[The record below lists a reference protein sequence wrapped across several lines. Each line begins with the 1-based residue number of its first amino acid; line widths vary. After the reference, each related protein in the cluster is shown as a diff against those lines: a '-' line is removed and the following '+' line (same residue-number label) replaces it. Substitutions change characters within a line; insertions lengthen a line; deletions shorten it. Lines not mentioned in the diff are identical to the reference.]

1 MKKYYKIYRM
11 TLNYENKS
19 VRENVEIYTDNIKTK
34 KKELICDA
42 KSILLQYEEVPYDEY
57 IKNKIK

>member
-1 MKKYYKIYRM
+1 M

-19 VRENVEIYTDNIKTK
+19 VRENVEIYTGNIKTK